1 MSQALS
7 QPNAYYRISVSP
19 IAGALGA
26 EIDGVDIGKPIDDA
40 TFAEIRRAWNEN
52 LVIFFRNQTLDDDA
66 LVAFGE
72 SIPKIVPI
80 IQHAMR
86 SVPQKP

>member
-26 EIDGVDIGKPIDDA
+26 EIDGVD
-40 TFAEIRRAWNEN
+40 T
-52 LVIFFRNQTLDDDA
+52 
-66 LVAFGE
+66 
-72 SIPKIVPI
+72 SSHPKG
-80 IQHAMR
+80 QSGNWEM
-86 SVPQKP
+86 